1 MTLIRHPEI
10 KRSGSEYQTPMAE
23 RGGGVQLPGEGGGER
38 RLDADDF
45 RQKRRR
51 GWRCG
56 GLARAA
62 LLVAAALWIP
72 QSAGQQEQW

>member
-10 KRSGSEYQTPMAE
+10 KRSGSENQTPMAE
-23 RGGGVQLPGEGGGER
+23 RGGGER